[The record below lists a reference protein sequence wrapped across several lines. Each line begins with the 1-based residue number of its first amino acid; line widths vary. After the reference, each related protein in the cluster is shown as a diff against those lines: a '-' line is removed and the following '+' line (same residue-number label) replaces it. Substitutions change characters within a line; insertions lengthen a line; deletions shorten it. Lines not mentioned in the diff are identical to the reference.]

1 MFEWKLGKFSR
12 TAELLLSWYGLICT
26 LFILRNTLGNEGFI
40 FWKYSLSQRT
50 FISQWE
56 TILLAFKF
64 TLVRLFRC
72 CVGLHCDRIFLYF
85 FILYIFLHFSLLHFT
100 AETDETGEYPVLG
113 DSMQVFKRGGDKCT
127 KISKGTAEVWKG
139 SEWVIFCLFFSSSNK
154 IIWKHNSRA
163 PGGIALWFWETLS
176 KAHIWVPVLPFN

>member
-64 TLVRLFRC
+64 TLGRLFKC
-72 CVGLHCDRIFLYF
+72 CAGLHCDRIFLYF
-85 FILYIFLHFSLLHFT
+85 FIMYIFLHFSLLHFT
-100 AETDETGEYPVLG
+100 AETNETGEYPVLG
-113 DSMQVFKRGGDKCT
+113 DSMEVSKRGGDKCT
-127 KISKGTAEVWKG
+127 KISKGTAKVWQG
-139 SEWVIFCLFFSSSNK
+139 SEWVIFCLSFSHPQTKSFENA
-154 IIWKHNSRA
+154 ILE
-163 PGGIALWFWETLS
+163 PPE
-176 KAHIWVPVLPFN
+176 V